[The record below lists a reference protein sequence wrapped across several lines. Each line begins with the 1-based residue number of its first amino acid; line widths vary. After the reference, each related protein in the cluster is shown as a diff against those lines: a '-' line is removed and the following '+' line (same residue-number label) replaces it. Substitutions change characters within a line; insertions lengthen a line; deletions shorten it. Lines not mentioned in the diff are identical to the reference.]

1 MLIMYKHRKE
11 KVICMA
17 SNEGTAAVL
26 LTNTNKTLGKEKR
39 IDNLSIRGEQGNI
52 YGLIGPNGA
61 GKTTLL
67 NLMTG
72 LYKPDS
78 GTIRIDGLDPVKD
91 YKEARKRIGLLPQD
105 TALYPELS
113 ARENL
118 LFHASLYLFDL
129 KGVNKRIAEILA
141 LVDLTE
147 RANEPVKNFSGGM
160 SRRLGIGRALLNDP
174 KVLLL
179 DEPTLGVDVQS
190 THKIW
195 EYIRNLKDNNKTIF
209 VTTNVMAEAD
219 ALCDEVIIL
228 DHGKMV
234 CEGSPEKL
242 KSTLGA
248 GTIHLIPQMK
258 EVVPEDLI
266 REKIGDFSY
275 DGKTIIINAPRGE
288 RDLAEDLD
296 KLKSVIEF
304 ESVFLH
310 KPTLDDVFLAHT
322 GKSLRD

>member
-1 MLIMYKHRKE
+1 MHAQKG
-11 KVICMA
+11 KVINMA
-17 SNEGTAAVL
+17 NIEGAATVL
-26 LTNTNKTLGKEKR
+26 LTNVNKILGKVKR
-39 IDNLSIRGEQGNI
+39 IDNLSIRGERGRI
-52 YGLIGPNGA
+52 YGLIGPNGS

-67 NLMTG
+67 NLITG
-72 LYKPDS
+72 LYKPDG
-78 GTIRIDGLDPVKD
+78 GTVRVDDLDPVKD
-91 YKEARKRIGLLPQD
+91 YKEVRKRIGLLPQD

-118 LFHASLYLFDL
+118 SFHASLYLSHLTD
-129 KGVNKRIAEILA
+129 VNKRIDEILE

-147 RANEPVKNFSGGM
+147 RAKEPVKNFLGGM
-160 SRRLGIGRALLNDP
+160 NRRLGIGRALLNDP
-174 KVLLL
+174 KILLL

-195 EYIRNLKDNNKTIF
+195 EYIRNLKDSDKTIF

-219 ALCDEVIIL
+219 ALCDEVIII
-228 DHGKMV
+228 DHGKLI

-242 KSTLGA
+242 KSDLGEGTLK
-248 GTIHLIPQMK
+248 LIPK
-258 EVVPEDLI
+258 RNEAIPEDLI

-275 DGKTIIINAPRGE
+275 DGDKSIIVNAPRGE
-288 RDLAEDLD
+288 RDLAQVLD
-296 KLKSVIEF
+296 KLGDIVEF
-304 ESVFLH
+304 ENISLH

>member
-1 MLIMYKHRKE
+1 MDNKE
-11 KVICMA
+11 HAPV
-17 SNEGTAAVL
+17 VL
-26 LTNTNKTLGKEKR
+26 LTDVNKTLGKVKR
-39 IDNLSIRGEQGNI
+39 TDNLSIRGEQGKI

-67 NLMTG
+67 NLITG
-72 LYKPDS
+72 LYRPDS

-118 LFHASLYLFDL
+118 SFHAALYLPNL
-129 KGVNKRIAEILA
+129 KNVEKRIAEILA

-147 RANEPVKNFSGGM
+147 RADEPVKNFSGGM

-174 KVLLL
+174 KILLL

-195 EYIRNLKDNNKTIF
+195 EYIRKLKDSNKTIF
-209 VTTNVMAEAD
+209 VTTNIMGEAD

-242 KSTLGA
+242 KSDLGA
-248 GTIHLIPQMK
+248 GTIQLIPK
-258 EVVPEDLI
+258 LKDTVPEDLI

-275 DGKTIIINAPRGE
+275 DDNKAIIVNAPRGE
-288 RDLAEDLD
+288 KDLAEVLD
-296 KLKSVIEF
+296 KLKNVIEF
-304 ESVFLH
+304 ESVSLH